1 MAVIDISPYSGDH
14 CESTT
19 LLNMLRNHDIELS
32 EPLIFGLGQGLSFLY
47 WHSKQMPNPF
57 LAGRVK
63 PDHLIRNVADALTLD
78 LQTQETASPSKAEA
92 TLLKALDEGD
102 VVGLKLDRYHLDYAH
117 ENHHFA
123 AHYVACIGYE
133 DDRFV
138 LVETRSLGVQS
149 TSRESLTRAR
159 SARGPMCS
167 RSLSVRV
174 DPRGYDESILAKACR
189 SSVLATAQEFLNPP
203 ITNMGFKGIAKTGA
217 LLPTWR
223 DRLDRPAEAMSTVGT
238 SMEEGGTGGGLFRTL
253 WAQFLEEAHELTG
266 IEAYDELAVE
276 YRRIS
281 KRWTEVANLLRDAD
295 DASARRALD
304 EAASI
309 VNGLAADE
317 RTAMMRLEE
326 ASR

>member
-14 CESTT
+14 CESTA

-63 PDHLIRNVADALTLD
+63 PDHLMRNVAEALS
-78 LQTQETASPSKAEA
+78 LQLGVQATSSPAKAEA
-92 TLLKALDEGD
+92 TLIKALDEGD
-102 VVGLKLDRYHLDYAH
+102 VVGLKLDRYHLDYAR

-138 LVETRSLGVQS
+138 VVETRSLGVQS
-149 TSRESLTRAR
+149 TSRESLARAR
-159 SARGPMCS
+159 SAKGPMSS
-167 RSLSVRV
+167 RNLSVR
-174 DPRGYDESILAKACR
+174 AKACQT
-189 SSVLATAQEFLNPP
+189 SILATAQEFLSPP
-203 ITNMGFKGIAKTGA
+203 ITNMGFKGIAKAGS
-217 LLPTWR
+217 LMRGWH
-223 DRLDRPAEAMSTVGT
+223 DRLDRPVEAMSIVGT

-266 IEAYDELAVE
+266 IEAYDALAVE
-276 YRRIS
+276 YRRIA
-281 KRWTEVANLLRDAD
+281 KRWTDVADLLREAD
-295 DASARRALD
+295 DAGARRSLD
-304 EAASI
+304 EAAAI
-309 VNGLAADE
+309 VDALAAEE
-317 RTAMMRLEE
+317 RTAMTRLEE

>member
-1 MAVIDISPYSGDH
+1 MTVADISPFSGEH
-14 CESTT
+14 CESTA
-19 LLNMLRNHDIELS
+19 LLNMLRNQDVELS

-63 PDHLIRNVADALTLD
+63 PDQLMRNVATALALE
-78 LQTQETASPSKAEA
+78 LRTQETASAAKAEA
-92 TLLKALDEGD
+92 TLIEALDEGD

-123 AHYVACIGYE
+123 AHYLACIGYE

-138 LVETRSLGVQS
+138 VVETRPLGVQS
-149 TSRESLTRAR
+149 TSRESMTRAR

-174 DPRGYDESILAKACR
+174 DARGYDESTLAKACQ
-189 SSVLATAQEFLNPP
+189 SSILATAQEFLSPP
-203 ITNMGFKGIAKTGA
+203 ITNMGFKGIAKTGSRI
-217 LLPTWR
+217 R
-223 DRLDRPAEAMSTVGT
+223 DWADKLDRPVEAMRIVGT

-253 WAQFLEEAHELTG
+253 WAQFLEEASELTG
-266 IEAYDELAVE
+266 IEAYDDLAVE

-295 DASARRALD
+295 EDGVRQALG

-309 VNGLAADE
+309 VAGIADDE
-317 RTAMMRLEE
+317 RTAMVRLAE

>member
-1 MAVIDISPYSGDH
+1 MAVIDISPYSGEH
-14 CESTT
+14 CESTA
-19 LLNMLRNHDIELS
+19 LLNMLRNHDVELS

-63 PDHLIRNVADALTLD
+63 PDHLMRNVADALGLE
-78 LQTQETASPSKAEA
+78 LLAGETTSPAKAEA
-92 TLLKALDEGD
+92 TLIAALDEGD
-102 VVGLKLDRYHLDYAH
+102 VVGLKLDRYHLDYAR

-138 LVETRSLGVQS
+138 VVETRSLGVQS
-149 TSRESLTRAR
+149 TSRESLARAR
-159 SARGPMCS
+159 SARGPMSS
-167 RSLSVRV
+167 RNLSVRV
-174 DPRGYDESILAKACR
+174 RPRGYDESVLAKACQ
-189 SSVLATAQEFLNPP
+189 SSILATAQEFLSPP
-203 ITNMGFKGIAKTGA
+203 ITNMGFKGIAKAGS
-217 LLPTWR
+217 LMRGWH
-223 DRLDRPAEAMSTVGT
+223 DRLERPLEAMGAVGT

-253 WAQFLEEAHELTG
+253 WAQFLEEAYELTG
-266 IEAYDELAVE
+266 IEVYDELAVE

-281 KRWTEVANLLRDAD
+281 KRWTDVANLLRDAD
-295 DASARRALD
+295 DAAARRSLD

-309 VNGLAADE
+309 VDALAAEE
-317 RTAMMRLEE
+317 RTAMVRLEE

>member
-1 MAVIDISPYSGDH
+1 MAVIDISPYSGEH
-14 CESTT
+14 CESTA
-19 LLNMLRNHDIELS
+19 LLNMLRNHDVELS

-63 PDHLIRNVADALTLD
+63 PDHLMRNVADALGLE
-78 LQTQETASPSKAEA
+78 LLAGETTSPAKAEA
-92 TLLKALDEGD
+92 TLIAALDEGD
-102 VVGLKLDRYHLDYAH
+102 VVGLKLDRYHLDYAR

-138 LVETRSLGVQS
+138 VVETRSLGVQS
-149 TSRESLTRAR
+149 TSRESLARAR
-159 SARGPMCS
+159 SARGPMSS
-167 RSLSVRV
+167 RNLSVRV
-174 DPRGYDESILAKACR
+174 RPRGYDESVLAKACQ
-189 SSVLATAQEFLNPP
+189 SSILATAQEFLSPP
-203 ITNMGFKGIAKTGA
+203 ITNMGFKGIAKAGS
-217 LLPTWR
+217 LMRGWH
-223 DRLDRPAEAMSTVGT
+223 DRLDRPLEAMGAVGT

-253 WAQFLEEAHELTG
+253 WAQFLEEAYELTG
-266 IEAYDELAVE
+266 IEVYDELAVE

-281 KRWTEVANLLRDAD
+281 KRWTDVANLLRDAD
-295 DASARRALD
+295 DAAARRSLD

-309 VNGLAADE
+309 VDALAAEE
-317 RTAMMRLEE
+317 RTAMVRLEE

>member
-1 MAVIDISPYSGDH
+1 MAVIDISPYSGEH
-14 CESTT
+14 CESTA

-63 PDHLIRNVADALTLD
+63 PDHLMRNVADALSLE
-78 LQTQETASPSKAEA
+78 LQAQETSSPSKAEA

-149 TSRESLTRAR
+149 TSRDSLTRAR
-159 SARGPMCS
+159 SAKGPMSS

-174 DPRGYDESILAKACR
+174 DPRGYDESVLAKACQ
-189 SSVLATAQEFLNPP
+189 SSILATANEFLNPP
-203 ITNMGFKGIAKTGA
+203 ITNMGFKGIAKTA
-217 LLPTWR
+217 SLMPAWHERLERPT
-223 DRLDRPAEAMSTVGT
+223 EAMSIVGT

-266 IEAYDELAVE
+266 IVAYDELAVE

-295 DASARRALD
+295 DTGARQALD

-309 VNGLAADE
+309 VNSVADAE
-317 RTAMMRLEE
+317 RSAMSRLQE

>member
-14 CESTT
+14 CESTA

-63 PDHLIRNVADALTLD
+63 PDHLMRNVADALS
-78 LQTQETASPSKAEA
+78 LQLGVQETSSPAKAEA
-92 TLLKALDEGD
+92 TLVKALDEGQ
-102 VVGLKLDRYHLDYAH
+102 VVGLKLDRYHLDYAR

-138 LVETRSLGVQS
+138 VVETRSLGVQS
-149 TSRESLTRAR
+149 ASRESMARAR
-159 SARGPMCS
+159 SAKGPMSS
-167 RSLSVRV
+167 RNLSVRV
-174 DPRGYDESILAKACR
+174 DPGGYDESVLAKACQT
-189 SSVLATAQEFLNPP
+189 SILATAQEFLSPP
-203 ITNMGFKGIAKTGA
+203 ITNLGFKGIAKAGS
-217 LLPTWR
+217 LMLGWH
-223 DRLDRPAEAMSTVGT
+223 DRLDRPVEAMGIVGT

-266 IEAYDELAVE
+266 IEAYDALAVE
-276 YRRIS
+276 YRRIAR
-281 KRWTEVANLLRDAD
+281 RWTDVANLLRDTD
-295 DASARRALD
+295 DAGARRALD

-309 VNGLAADE
+309 VDALAADE
-317 RTAMMRLEE
+317 RAAMTRLEE